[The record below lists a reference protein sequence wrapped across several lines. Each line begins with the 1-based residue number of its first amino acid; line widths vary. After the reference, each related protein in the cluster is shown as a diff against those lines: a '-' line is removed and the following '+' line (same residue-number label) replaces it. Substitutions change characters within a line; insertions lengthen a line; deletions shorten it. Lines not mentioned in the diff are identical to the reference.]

1 MASLLRFWFQWE
13 GLERTVFSPR
23 NAFQWNAKVSALAS

>member
-23 NAFQWNAKVSALAS
+23 NNFQWRRGLNAAAP